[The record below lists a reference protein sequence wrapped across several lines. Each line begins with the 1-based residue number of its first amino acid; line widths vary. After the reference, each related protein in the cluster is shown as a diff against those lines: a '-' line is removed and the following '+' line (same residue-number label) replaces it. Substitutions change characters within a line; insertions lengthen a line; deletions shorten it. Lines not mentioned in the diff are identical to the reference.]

1 MSIDRFFRKVRTI
14 ITADRRQRSLIIKS
28 VLMIGLF
35 RFLLELFPFRTSRRV
50 IARLGRGVARES
62 PPSRPEDIAAAVKV
76 ASGNLLRERPCL
88 PQAIVLH
95 ILYRRRGIESD
106 LRIGAKREADGKI
119 QAHAWVE
126 RNGRVDIGML
136 RDLRAYQ
143 PFPAFNI

>member
-1 MSIDRFFRKVRTI
+1 MSIDRFFRKTRTI
-14 ITADRRQRSLIIKS
+14 ITAERRQRSLIIKS
-28 VLMIGLF
+28 VLMIAFF
-35 RFLLELFPFRTSRRV
+35 RFLLELFPFKVSRRA
-50 IARLGRGVARES
+50 IARLGNRVITENPA
-62 PPSRPEDIAAAVKV
+62 SRPEDIAAAVKV

-106 LRIGAKREADGKI
+106 LRIGAKREASGKI

-126 RNGRVDIGML
+126 REGRVDIGML

>member
-35 RFLLELFPFRTSRRV
+35 RCLLELFPFKTSRRV
-50 IARLGRGVARES
+50 IARLGRGVLRES

-88 PQAIVLH
+88 PQASARRVS
-95 ILYRRRGIESD
+95 YRRG
-106 LRIGAKREADGKI
+106 
-119 QAHAWVE
+119 
-126 RNGRVDIGML
+126 
-136 RDLRAYQ
+136 
-143 PFPAFNI
+143 